1 MGELKREPRLRH
13 VRRWGAVYVLV
24 LLFAGSWVGQF
35 AAQLSEFTSEQQQHG
50 VAFAWSDFWPVFLSA
65 TFENWQSEWFQLV
78 FQAIL
83 LMGAKHLIFR
93 ADSVDLERIEKKVDD
108 IRAEMGLAEKPPSDT
123 EAASDERKRQPG
135 R

>member
-1 MGELKREPRLRH
+1 MRERKRGTGTEHL
-13 VRRWGAVYVLV
+13 RRWGAVYVLV
-24 LLFAGSWVGQF
+24 ILFAGSWAGQF
-35 AAQLSEFTSEQQQHG
+35 AAQLSEFTSEQQQHKVG
-50 VAFAWSDFWPVFLSA
+50 FAWSDFWPVFLSA

-93 ADSVDLERIEKKVDD
+93 ADSVDLERIEKKIDD
-108 IRAEMGLAEKPPSDT
+108 VRAEMGLAEKPPSDI
-123 EAASDERKRQPG
+123 ERASDERPRQSG